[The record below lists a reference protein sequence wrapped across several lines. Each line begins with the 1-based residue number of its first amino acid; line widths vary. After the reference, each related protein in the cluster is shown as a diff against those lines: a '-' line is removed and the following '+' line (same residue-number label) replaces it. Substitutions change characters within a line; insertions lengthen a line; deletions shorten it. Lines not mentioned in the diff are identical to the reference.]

1 MAVIKYPANVSKFYL
16 LKLSIPIFFSNLA
29 IPMTGIVDSALMG
42 HLDSELFLVAT
53 SIATNIIL
61 LIFWSFGFLRMG
73 TVGLV
78 SQAMGKGDYREIVL
92 IVLRNIILVIFI
104 SILLLFLYIPIIN
117 FIDIFFNVSDK
128 TLSFIKQYIF
138 IRLFSAPAEF
148 IIYILIG
155 FYLGLQKTHISSLIT
170 IFFSLIN
177 IILSI
182 LLVAQF
188 KLQIAGVAFGT
199 LGSAYITV
207 IIFSIFTYFY
217 IIKNLKIIP
226 RINVKI
232 FNIKKIYKLI
242 QINFDIFIRT
252 VLLTFS
258 FLWISYLSSKLG
270 EEYVAVNSILIQLV
284 TIAAFFLDAYAFS
297 TEGVVGYNLGRRAQK
312 TFLTTVKNSIEL
324 SFFTAIIISILYIF
338 ISKEIINLMTNLDII
353 RYLSYEF
360 IIWIIIIP
368 PVASFCYQFDGIFI
382 GATQTKE
389 MKYSMIISVSI
400 YIFISMFLLK
410 LLGNHGIWISLIF
423 LYILRAL
430 TLNLFFY
437 KILRKF

>member
-29 IPMTGIVDSALMG
+29 IPMTGIVDTALMG

-92 IVLRNIILVIFI
+92 IVLRNITLVIFI
-104 SILLLFLYIPIIN
+104 SIFLLFLYIPIIN

-128 TLSFIKQYIF
+128 TLSLIKQYIF

-226 RINVKI
+226 RINTKI
-232 FNIKKIYKLI
+232 FNIKKLYKLI

-400 YIFISMFLLK
+400 YTFISMFLLK
-410 LLGNHGIWISLIF
+410 ILGNHGIWISLIF

-437 KILRKF
+437 KVLRKF

>member
-29 IPMTGIVDSALMG
+29 IPMTGIVDTALMG
-42 HLDSELFLVAT
+42 HLDNELFLVAT

-92 IVLRNIILVIFI
+92 IVLRNITLVIFI
-104 SILLLFLYIPIIN
+104 SIFLLFLYIPIIN
-117 FIDIFFNVSDK
+117 FIDIFFNISDQ
-128 TLSFIKQYIF
+128 TLSLIKEYVF

-148 IIYILIG
+148 TIYILIG
-155 FYLGLQKTHISSLIT
+155 FYLGLQKTRISSLIT
-170 IFFSLIN
+170 IFFSLTN

-182 LLVAQF
+182 LFVAQF

-226 RINVKI
+226 RINTKI
-232 FNIKKIYKLI
+232 FNIKKLYKLV

-312 TFLTTVKNSIEL
+312 TFVTTVKNSIEL
-324 SFFTAIIISILYIF
+324 SFFTAIIISIFYIF
-338 ISKEIINLMTNLDII
+338 ISKEIINLLTNLDII

-368 PVASFCYQFDGIFI
+368 PIASFCYQFDGIFI

-400 YIFISMFLLK
+400 YIFISIFLLK
-410 LLGNHGIWISLIF
+410 ILGNHGIWISLIF

-437 KILRKF
+437 KVLRKF

>member
-29 IPMTGIVDSALMG
+29 IPMTGIVDTALMG

>member
-29 IPMTGIVDSALMG
+29 IPMTGIVDTALMG

-92 IVLRNIILVIFI
+92 IVLRNITLVIFI
-104 SILLLFLYIPIIN
+104 SIFLLFLYIPIIN

-128 TLSFIKQYIF
+128 TLSLIKQYIF

-182 LLVAQF
+182 LLVAKF

-226 RINVKI
+226 RINTKI
-232 FNIKKIYKLI
+232 FNIKKLYKLI

-400 YIFISMFLLK
+400 YTFISMFLLK
-410 LLGNHGIWISLIF
+410 ILGNHGIWISLIF

-437 KILRKF
+437 KVLRKF